1 MSSVMPDETQP
12 SNCLP
17 VSSSVSVGWTAST
30 LSTDFD
36 QSTNLFHPKH
46 TSYTYTPGRQSALL
60 PNRIGPPGFLP
71 IEPGN
76 TLQNSN
82 TCQRSITSPL
92 TFSSES
98 FKTQTRH
105 VQNGETIFIYK
116 GSYHSKCNHSSIWMC
131 IYLFFYRKSYCYDT
145 KYNK

>member
-1 MSSVMPDETQP
+1 MSSVMNDETQP
-12 SNCLP
+12 CLP

-46 TSYTYTPGRQSALL
+46 TSYAYTPGRQSALL

-71 IEPGN
+71 IELGN

>member
-1 MSSVMPDETQP
+1 MSSVMNDETQP
-12 SNCLP
+12 CLP

-46 TSYTYTPGRQSALL
+46 TSYAYTPGRQSALL

-71 IEPGN
+71 IEPGD

-131 IYLFFYRKSYCYDT
+131 SYLFFYRKSDCYDT